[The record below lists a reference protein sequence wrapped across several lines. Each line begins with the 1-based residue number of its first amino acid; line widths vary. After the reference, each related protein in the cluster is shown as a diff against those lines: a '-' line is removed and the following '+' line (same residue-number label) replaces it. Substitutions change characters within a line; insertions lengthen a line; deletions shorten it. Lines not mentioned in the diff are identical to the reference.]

1 MKKKLVRKED
11 KKQFAR
17 RIKTY
22 SKQQSILEVEI
33 MKTAALTTRAS
44 KKISHMSN

>member
-1 MKKKLVRKED
+1 MKRKLVRNED

-17 RIKTY
+17 RMKTY

-33 MKTAALTTRAS
+33 MKTAAPTTRAS
-44 KKISHMSN
+44 RKTFRMSN